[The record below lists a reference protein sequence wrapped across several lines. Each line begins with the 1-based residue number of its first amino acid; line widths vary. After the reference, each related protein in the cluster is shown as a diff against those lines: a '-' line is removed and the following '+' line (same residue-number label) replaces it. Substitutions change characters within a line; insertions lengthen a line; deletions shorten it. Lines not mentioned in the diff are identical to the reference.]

1 MKAVLSLLLVLPAL
15 ICSFRHLLTSSPLRA
30 RTQLQAGQGLVI
42 VGAAGS
48 AAENAAAQILQ
59 ANPSEDL
66 VLWLDK
72 RPFSPLLNG
81 ARANVK
87 VLYGEKQDREVLKQ
101 ILKDRVLVALED
113 PGDLSLRDDDEE
125 GKEWKNP
132 SLPLLAQVAKAV
144 PEGQPSKVVLATFLS
159 DSGDLKGPLA
169 FFSRR
174 GSTAIKEWAKQEGK
188 PLSVI
193 CFEKVVGG
201 VPGREPPPF
210 LSIPLTEPELHPSYR
225 LTSAQ
230 LSLPQPQMKEAVS
243 TRQTL
248 GQLISV
254 LVEEEVQ
261 VEALLTSTTGPELSR
276 EAWTE
281 SFQRLE
287 TSVLP
292 TLSKEVQLLRMEA
305 SSVRPSEL
313 LSFLADEWLPRA
325 LLDADIAV
333 LSSGAR
339 PTRAVRKADDELS
352 IEWEELDEDLT
363 VRNVG
368 RLVLSLQRQPA
379 GSSNNNNSNN
389 NNNNGNSNSSS
400 TVLFLRR
407 ESDKKRVLPVEAK
420 LVESLI
426 EALRTDAVRRRLLTL
441 SA

>member
-1 MKAVLSLLLVLPAL
+1 MRGKVWVGALLAGGFENAMKTLLFLLLVLPAL
-15 ICSFRHLLTSSPLRA
+15 ICSFRHLLTSSRLRA
-30 RTQLQAGQGLVI
+30 RTQLYAGPGLII

-48 AAENAAAQILQ
+48 AAENAAAQILL
-59 ANPSEDL
+59 ANPGEDL

-72 RPFSPLLNG
+72 KPFSPLLND

-87 VLYGEKQDREVLKQ
+87 VIYGDKQDREYLKQ

-113 PGDLSLRDDDEE
+113 PGDLSLREE
-125 GKEWKNP
+125 ENAKEWKNP
-132 SLPLLAQVAKAV
+132 ALPLLAQVAKAV
-144 PEGQPSKVVLATFLS
+144 PESQPSKVVLATFLS
-159 DSGDLKGPLA
+159 DDHLAGPLA

-188 PLSVI
+188 SLSVI
-193 CFEKVVGG
+193 CFEKVVGS
-201 VPGREPPPF
+201 VPGCEPPPF
-210 LSIPLTEPELHPSYR
+210 LSIPLIEPELHPSYR

-281 SFQRLE
+281 AFQRLE
-287 TSVLP
+287 TSILP
-292 TLSKEVQLLRMEA
+292 TLSKEVQLLRMEV

-325 LLDADIAV
+325 LLEADIAV

-339 PTRAVRKADDELS
+339 PTRAVRKADNELS
-352 IEWEELDEDLT
+352 IQWEELDEDLT

-368 RLVLSLQRQPA
+368 RLVLALQRQP
-379 GSSNNNNSNN
+379 G
-389 NNNNGNSNSSS
+389 SSS
-400 TVLFLRR
+400 TILILTR
-407 ESDKKRVLPVEAK
+407 ESEKKRTLPVESK
-420 LVESLI
+420 LVDSLI